1 MKKLIATVTALIL
14 VSAMST
20 SVFALNGTLS
30 DGQSS
35 KIDVN
40 AKYTENVDM
49 PEVYSVDV
57 TWGEMQFIYSA
68 DGEKTWNPDTHTYDI
83 NVTYSWSAN
92 DNEITVTNHSNAAVK
107 ADFTYASKPA
117 FQTVTG
123 SLSSDSITLPSAEG
137 KALTDASLVGK
148 TELTLG
154 GALADVE
161 TSFKNVGTVTVAI
174 SKA

>member
-1 MKKLIATVTALIL
+1 MKKLIAAVMALIL
-14 VSAMST
+14 IAAMST
-20 SVFALNGTLS
+20 SVFALGDTLS
-30 DGQSS
+30 DGG
-35 KIDVN
+35 KAEIAVN
-40 AKYTENVDM
+40 AKYSENVDM

-68 DGEKTWNPDTHTYDI
+68 DGEKTWNPGTHTYDI

-92 DNEITVTNHSNAAVK
+92 DNEITVTNNSNAAVK
-107 ADFTYASKPA
+107 ADFTYASKPGYS
-117 FQTVTG
+117 TVTG
-123 SLSSDSITLPSAEG
+123 ALSSDSITLPSAEG

-148 TELTLG
+148 TALTLG
-154 GALADVE
+154 GELADVE